1 MPKKSSLL
9 RPPKNPRI
17 PTPPALD
24 LYTIGETA
32 AILGVSRRSVTN
44 WIRDN
49 SLPAIRLG
57 PGVRLLRIRRT
68 ALEAFI
74 SRGELTPPHMRT
86 PNVYDDAPGL
96 EDNWPEE
103 EAPEEEEEGERE
115 WLYDNTG
122 HYLPEPEVDDG
133 HRR

>member
-1 MPKKSSLL
+1 MPKKSTLL
-9 RPPKNPRI
+9 KPPKNPRI

-57 PGVRLLRIRRT
+57 PGMRLLRIRRI

-74 SRGELTPPHMRT
+74 DRGTLSPPHMRT

-96 EDNWPEE
+96 EGDWVEE
-103 EAPEEEEEGERE
+103 PEEEEEGARE
-115 WLYDNTG
+115 WLYNDTG
-122 HYLPEPEVDDG
+122 AYLPEREVDHG